1 MYLCIYKKKNKL
13 YFSTVNKLTE
23 KVAFTNPEFQSVIVG
38 YKQKIDS
45 YKINSLD
52 DLARIMPELKAKY
65 AGRIYILE
73 NKYQDKTQIKV
84 VIFLLGNPFYELG
97 LFEREEANDVEEGK
111 CSTRTI
117 QIENN
122 GDWLQA
128 ENEFDFKADI
138 GYYDLVKEN

>member
-1 MYLCIYKKKNKL
+1 MYLCIYKEKNKL

-23 KVAFTNPEFQSVIVG
+23 KIAFTNPEFQSVIVG

-45 YKINSLD
+45 YKINSLG

-73 NKYQDKTQIKV
+73 NKYSDKTQIKV

-117 QIENN
+117 QIESNE
-122 GDWLQA
+122 DWTQA

-138 GYYDLVKEN
+138 GYYDIVKEN